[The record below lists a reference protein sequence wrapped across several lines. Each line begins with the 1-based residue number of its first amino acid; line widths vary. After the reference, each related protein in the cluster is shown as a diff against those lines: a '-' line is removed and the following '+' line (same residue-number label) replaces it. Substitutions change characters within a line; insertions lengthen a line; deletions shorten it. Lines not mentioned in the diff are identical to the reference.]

1 MRWLG
6 VWLPHWELD
15 YLRHV
20 QGLAPSMPL
29 ILYDVARARVLKAC
43 PQAASAGVM
52 AGQSM
57 GSAAQLCPNVQ
68 PFPINLSLH
77 RQGCD
82 WLCRHGYSFSARLV
96 PPPEPDT
103 FFARCHDVLLLETGS
118 MAKLFGGEAAL
129 AKALA
134 AALEGLNC
142 HFAMA
147 FAATPLAAGMLA
159 KTRPSLASK
168 TLQPVFARAATSQ
181 SALKVSASKSA
192 SKAIAEPK
200 SAAEALSR
208 QLSALP
214 ISTLPVPEALLF
226 RLEGMG
232 LEHIGALQALPAAEL
247 GIRFGPE
254 FVLLLARLNGK
265 QPHPQSFYCPQEE
278 YRQRLELMYEAE
290 SLNALV
296 FMLGRMFAELALFLR
311 QRQLAV
317 SMLELVLHYR
327 ATFTGA
333 TETTETSETSEITGS
348 PKASLGQGGVTGAL
362 SRALDKAE
370 SIQSTAEDHEARL
383 SLAYPFAEYTADGLL
398 ALCRLQL
405 ERFTL
410 AAPVVA
416 LTLHRCHFSP
426 RSAPPA
432 GAIENSH
439 RASLSLL
446 ARLEARLG
454 QDRVKRLGARKALL
468 PEHSFCLQPMS
479 APVAVA
485 YTALPAS
492 SLSASSLAAKPS
504 RQQSKP
510 TPTKLTQ
517 PKLTEAKPTELKPTE
532 PFTSS
537 MPARQRAAAAGI
549 TPAADKKAAN
559 TAGASNVIHTAFT
572 LTAARAGNQATSAA
586 MDGANDDS
594 MTEAITPGLT
604 SNITATD
611 LTATHLADT
620 HLTAKGLTA
629 ANEPVTN
636 KAATSDVATSEAA
649 TAVMELSEPVTK
661 AAAAKPATTQNAA
674 SEGLSLACRPPWLLV
689 TPEAIAETDVELLR
703 GPERLREPWWHGSQ
717 AMAAQSATELGTGQV
732 SESLSSGNPMGAARD
747 YYLARHHE
755 GGLCWVFRREGE
767 PGLYLQGWF

>member
-20 QGLAPSMPL
+20 QGLAPSVPL

-43 PQAASAGVM
+43 QQAASAGVM

-57 GSAAQLCPNVQ
+57 GSAAQLCANVQ
-68 PFPINLSLH
+68 PFPFDLSLH

-142 HFAMA
+142 NFAMA
-147 FAATPLAAGMLA
+147 FAATPLAAGILA

-168 TLQPVFARAATSQ
+168 TLRPVFARAAMSQ

-200 SAAEALSR
+200 SVAEDLSR

-278 YRQRLELMYEAE
+278 YCQRLELMYEAE

-296 FMLGRMFAELALFLR
+296 FVLGRMFAELALFLR

-327 ATFTGA
+327 ASS
-333 TETTETSETSEITGS
+333 TETTETTEASEITGN
-348 PKASLGQGGVTGAL
+348 PKASLGQGSVTGAL
-362 SRALDKAE
+362 SWALDKAE
-370 SIQSTAEDHEARL
+370 SDQSTAEAHEARL
-383 SLAYPFAEYTADGLL
+383 SLAYPFAEHTADGLL

-416 LTLHRCHFSP
+416 LTLHRCQFSP

-479 APVAVA
+479 ATVAVA
-485 YTALPAS
+485 YMDLPV
-492 SLSASSLAAKPS
+492 KPS
-504 RQQSKP
+504 LQ
-510 TPTKLTQ
+510 Q
-517 PKLTEAKPTELKPTE
+517 PKTNPHKSAAPLSLTK
-532 PFTSS
+532 S
-537 MPARQRAAAAGI
+537 ARQRAV
-549 TPAADKKAAN
+549 AADIPPAPDKKNAN

-572 LTAARAGNQATSAA
+572 LPAARADNQATSAA
-586 MDGANDDS
+586 IDGANDDP
-594 MTEAITPGLT
+594 MTEIIAPRFDSEIV
-604 SNITATD
+604 ATD
-611 LTATHLADT
+611 LTDTDLAVT
-620 HLTAKGLTA
+620 GLAVMGLAA

-636 KAATSDVATSEAA
+636 KAVMSDAATSEATA
-649 TAVMELSEPVTK
+649 AVMELSEPATK
-661 AAAAKPATTQNAA
+661 AAAASKPAATQDAA
-674 SEGLSLACRPPWLLV
+674 TEGLSLACRPPWLLV
-689 TPEAIAETDVELLR
+689 APEAIAETDVELLR

-717 AMAAQSATELGTGQV
+717 TMAAQSTTELETGQV
-732 SESLSSGNPMGAARD
+732 SESLPSGKPMGVARD

>member
-29 ILYDVARARVLKAC
+29 ILYDVAKARVLKAC
-43 PQAASAGVM
+43 PQAANAGVM

-68 PFPINLSLH
+68 PFPFNLSLH

-96 PPPEPDT
+96 PPPGPDT

-118 MAKLFGGEAAL
+118 MAKLFGGEVAL

-181 SALKVSASKSA
+181 SALKVSASKPV

-200 SAAEALSR
+200 SAAEPLSR

-214 ISTLPVPEALLF
+214 ISTLPVPEALLC

-232 LEHIGALQALPAAEL
+232 LEHIGALQTLPAAEL

-296 FMLGRMFAELALFLR
+296 FVLGRMFAELALLLR

-327 ATFTGA
+327 ATSTET
-333 TETTETSETSEITGS
+333 TETTETSEISETTDS
-348 PKASLGQGGVTGAL
+348 PKASLGQGSMTGAL

-370 SIQSTAEDHEARL
+370 SIQSTAEAHEARL

-416 LTLHRCHFSP
+416 LTLHRCQFSP

-485 YTALPAS
+485 HTALPAS
-492 SLSASSLAAKPS
+492 SLSASSLAVKPS
-504 RQQSKP
+504 RPQSKP
-510 TPTKLTQ
+510 TPPKLTQ
-517 PKLTEAKPTELKPTE
+517 PKLTEPKPTE

-572 LTAARAGNQATSAA
+572 LTAARVGNQATSAA
-586 MDGANDDS
+586 IDGANDDS
-594 MTEAITPGLT
+594 MTGAITPGLT

-611 LTATHLADT
+611 LTATYLTDT
-620 HLTAKGLTA
+620 DLTA

-649 TAVMELSEPVTK
+649 TAVMELSEPATK
-661 AAAAKPATTQNAA
+661 AAAASKPEATQDAA
-674 SEGLSLACRPPWLLV
+674 TEGLSLACRPPWLLV

-717 AMAAQSATELGTGQV
+717 TVAAQSATELGTGQV
-732 SESLSSGNPMGAARD
+732 SESLPSGNPMGAARD

>member
-29 ILYDVARARVLKAC
+29 ILYDVAKARVVKAC
-43 PQAASAGVM
+43 PQAASAGIA

-57 GSAAQLCPNVQ
+57 GSAAQLCPDVQ
-68 PFPINLSLH
+68 PFPYEASLH
-77 RQGCD
+77 RQGSE

-96 PPPEPDT
+96 PPPASDE

-134 AALEGLNC
+134 AVLEGLNC
-142 HFAMA
+142 SFAMA
-147 FAATPLAAGMLA
+147 FAVTPLAAGVLA
-159 KTRPSLASK
+159 KARPCLASK
-168 TLQPVFARAATSQ
+168 TLQSGFAKAAVPQ
-181 SALKVSASKSA
+181 SAVNPPVVNAAASTTSASE
-192 SKAIAEPK
+192 AISEPK
-200 SAAEALSR
+200 NAAAALPR
-208 QLSALP
+208 LLSVLP
-214 ISTLPVPEALLF
+214 ISTLPVPEVLLS

-232 LEHIGALQALPAAEL
+232 LEQIGALQALPAAEL

-254 FVLLLARLNGK
+254 FVRLLARLTGK
-265 QPHPQSFYCPQEE
+265 QPHPQSFYCPQDE

-296 FMLGRMFAELALFLR
+296 FVLGRMFAELALFLR

-327 ATFTGA
+327 ASSTEI
-333 TETTETSETSEITGS
+333 TETTGS
-348 PKASLGQGGVTGAL
+348 PKASLSQGGVADAL
-362 SRALDKAE
+362 PKTVDGIESAQASAE
-370 SIQSTAEDHEARL
+370 VHEARL

-426 RSAPPA
+426 RRAPPA
-432 GAIENSH
+432 GAIENCH

-454 QDRVKRLGARKALL
+454 ANRVRRLGARQALL

-479 APVAVA
+479 APVAVVSMPFSA
-485 YTALPAS
+485 PS
-492 SLSASSLAAKPS
+492 SLPP
-504 RQQSKP
+504 Q
-510 TPTKLTQ
+510 TP
-517 PKLTEAKPTELKPTE
+517 EV
-532 PFTSS
+532 
-537 MPARQRAAAAGI
+537 RQRERRSEREKIAAVVPVSKTAA
-549 TPAADKKAAN
+549 
-559 TAGASNVIHTAFT
+559 ASNVIHTGFS
-572 LTAARAGNQATSAA
+572 LPEARESGKVTVGEI
-586 MDGANDDS
+586 DGANDDL
-594 MTEAITPGLT
+594 MVIAP
-604 SNITATD
+604 
-611 LTATHLADT
+611 LTATNM
-620 HLTAKGLTA
+620 TAVTETA
-629 ANEPVTN
+629 ANEAANSP
-636 KAATSDVATSEAA
+636 AATKDV
-649 TAVMELSEPVTK
+649 VV
-661 AAAAKPATTQNAA
+661 
-674 SEGLSLACRPPWLLV
+674 EGLSLACRPPWLLV
-689 TPEAIAETDVELLR
+689 APEAIAETDVELLR

-717 AMAAQSATELGTGQV
+717 AVATQSTTELDTQQV
-732 SESLSSGNPMGAARD
+732 SESVPGGKTMGAARD
-747 YYLARHHE
+747 YYLARHVD

-767 PGLYLQGWF
+767 TGLYLQGWF

>member
-6 VWLPHWELD
+6 VWLPNWELD

-20 QGLAPSMPL
+20 QGLALSMPL
-29 ILYDVARARVLKAC
+29 ILYDVAKARVLKAC

-57 GSAAQLCPNVQ
+57 GSAAQLCPEVQ
-68 PFPINLSLH
+68 PFPFDLSLH
-77 RQGCD
+77 RQGSD

-103 FFARCHDVLLLETGS
+103 LFARCHDVLLLETGS

-142 HFAMA
+142 SFAMA
-147 FAATPLAAGMLA
+147 FAATPLAAGVLA
-159 KTRPSLASK
+159 KAQPCLVSK
-168 TLQPVFARAATSQ
+168 TLQPMFAKAATLQ

-200 SAAEALSR
+200 SAAEDLSR

-214 ISTLPVPEALLF
+214 ISTLPVPEALLS

-254 FVLLLARLNGK
+254 FVLLLARLNGN

-278 YRQRLELMYEAE
+278 YCQRIELMYEAE

-296 FMLGRMFAELALFLR
+296 FVLGRMFAELALFLR

-327 ATFTGA
+327 V
-333 TETTETSETSEITGS
+333 SEWMNHGEKGQKGS
-348 PKASLGQGGVTGAL
+348 KRFSAKASCTKASFSAASPAVRGSVAGRLGGRIDGRSKVEGVQEEIVSEQTT
-362 SRALDKAE
+362 DVV
-370 SIQSTAEDHEARL
+370 DVVHEARL
-383 SLAYPFAEYTADGLL
+383 PLAYPFAEYTTDGLL

-416 LTLHRCHFSP
+416 LTLHRCHFVP

-432 GAIENSH
+432 GAIDNSH

-454 QDRVKRLGARKALL
+454 EDRVKRLGARQALL

-479 APVAVA
+479 APVAVT
-485 YTALPAS
+485 YRALPVS
-492 SLSASSLAAKPS
+492 SLSVSYLSAESS
-504 RQQSKP
+504 RQQPKP
-510 TPTKLTQ
+510 IPRKSAAPLLLTK
-517 PKLTEAKPTELKPTE
+517 
-532 PFTSS
+532 
-537 MPARQRAAAAGI
+537 PAQQRVAAAGI
-549 TPAADKKAAN
+549 PPAPDKKAAN
-559 TAGASNVIHTAFT
+559 PAAASNVIRTAFS
-572 LTAARAGNQATSAA
+572 LPAAHVGNTATMTE

-594 MTEAITPGLT
+594 MAGAIAPRFASDITDKDLAVTGLA
-604 SNITATD
+604 AT
-611 LTATHLADT
+611 
-620 HLTAKGLTA
+620 
-629 ANEPVTN
+629 NEPFTN
-636 KAATSDVATSEAA
+636 KAATAG
-649 TAVMELSEPVTK
+649 MELCETVAK
-661 AAAAKPATTQNAA
+661 AAATSKPVATQDAA
-674 SEGLSLACRPPWLLV
+674 TEGLSLACRPPWLLV
-689 TPEAIAETDVELLR
+689 APEAIAETDVELLR

-717 AMAAQSATELGTGQV
+717 TMAAQSTTELETGQV
-732 SESLSSGNPMGAARD
+732 NESLPSGKPRGAARD

>member
-29 ILYDVARARVLKAC
+29 ILYDVAKARVLKAC
-43 PQAASAGVM
+43 AQAASAGVM

-68 PFPINLSLH
+68 PFPFNLSLH

-134 AALEGLNC
+134 AALEGLHCN
-142 HFAMA
+142 FAMA

-200 SAAEALSR
+200 SAAEAVSR

-296 FMLGRMFAELALFLR
+296 FVLGRMFAELALFLR

-327 ATFTGA
+327 ATS
-333 TETTETSETSEITGS
+333 TETTETTETSEITGS
-348 PKASLGQGGVTGAL
+348 PKASLGQGSVTGAL
-362 SRALDKAE
+362 SRASDKAE
-370 SIQSTAEDHEARL
+370 SIQSTAEVHEARL

-504 RQQSKP
+504 RPQSKP

-517 PKLTEAKPTELKPTE
+517 PKLTQPKLTEAKPTE

-572 LTAARAGNQATSAA
+572 LPAARAGSQANSAA

-594 MTEAITPGLT
+594 MTEGIAPRFA

-611 LTATHLADT
+611 STATGLA
-620 HLTAKGLTA
+620 A
-629 ANEPVTN
+629 ANEPVT
-636 KAATSDVATSEAA
+636 KSDAA
-649 TAVMELSEPVTK
+649 TAVMELSESVTK
-661 AAAAKPATTQNAA
+661 AAAANKSAATQDVAT
-674 SEGLSLACRPPWLLV
+674 EGLSLACRPPWLLV
-689 TPEAIAETDVELLR
+689 APEAIAETDVELLR

-717 AMAAQSATELGTGQV
+717 TVAAQSVTELDTGQV
-732 SESLSSGNPMGAARD
+732 SESLPSGKPMGAARD

>member
-29 ILYDVARARVLKAC
+29 ILYDVAKARVLKAC
-43 PQAASAGVM
+43 PQAANAGVM

-68 PFPINLSLH
+68 PFPFNLSLH

-181 SALKVSASKSA
+181 SALKVFASKSA

-200 SAAEALSR
+200 SAAEVLSR

-214 ISTLPVPEALLF
+214 ISTLPVPETLLF

-296 FMLGRMFAELALFLR
+296 FVLGRMFAELALFLR

-327 ATFTGA
+327 ATFTE
-333 TETTETSETSEITGS
+333 TIETTETSETTGRE
-348 PKASLGQGGVTGAL
+348 ASIGQGSVTGAL

-370 SIQSTAEDHEARL
+370 SIQPTAEAHEARL

-426 RSAPPA
+426 RSAPLA

-485 YTALPAS
+485 HTALPAS

-510 TPTKLTQ
+510 TPPKLTQPKLTQ
-517 PKLTEAKPTELKPTE
+517 PKLTEAKPKEPKPTELKPTE

-549 TPAADKKAAN
+549 TPAADKKAA
-559 TAGASNVIHTAFT
+559 
-572 LTAARAGNQATSAA
+572 
-586 MDGANDDS
+586 
-594 MTEAITPGLT
+594 
-604 SNITATD
+604 
-611 LTATHLADT
+611 TATHLTVTDLAIT
-620 HLTAKGLTA
+620 GLAA

-636 KAATSDVATSEAA
+636 KAATSEAA
-649 TAVMELSEPVTK
+649 TAVMELSETATK
-661 AAAAKPATTQNAA
+661 AAAASKPAATQDAA
-674 SEGLSLACRPPWLLV
+674 TEGLSLACRPPWLLV

-717 AMAAQSATELGTGQV
+717 TVAAQSVTELDTGQV
-732 SESLSSGNPMGAARD
+732 SESLPSGKPMGAARD